1 MRLFVAV
8 DLSPETRAQLS
19 AVREQID
26 SLLNGRRA
34 PRITWVKPEVA
45 HLTVQFL
52 GDVADDDVDRVIGAL
67 GGHSLADG
75 PFVVSWDALGAFPD
89 TRRPRVLWLGAAS
102 GTESMQ
108 ALAREARKRL
118 AAVAIVDEDRPFR
131 AHVTVARVRDPGSGV
146 RWSDIVSNVR
156 PGRTRMP
163 VDHVTLYHS
172 QLSPHGPRYTAL
184 ATWTL

>member
-8 DLSPETRAQLS
+8 DLSPETRAQLG

-26 SLLNGRRA
+26 SSLNGRRA

-52 GDVADDDVDRVIGAL
+52 GEVADHDVDQVTGAL

-108 ALAREARKRL
+108 ALAREVRKRL

-146 RWSDIVSNVR
+146 RWSDIVSSVR
-156 PGRTRMP
+156 PGRTMMH

-172 QLSPHGPRYTAL
+172 QLSPDGPRYTAL

>member
-8 DLSPETRAQLS
+8 DLSPETRAQLG

-52 GDVADDDVDRVIGAL
+52 GEVADHDVDQVTGAL

-75 PFVVSWDALGAFPD
+75 PFVVSWERSL
-89 TRRPRVLWLGAAS
+89 TRVDR
-102 GTESMQ
+102 ESC
-108 ALAREARKRL
+108 
-118 AAVAIVDEDRPFR
+118 
-131 AHVTVARVRDPGSGV
+131 GSGRPAV
-146 RWSDIVSNVR
+146 RSRCRHSRVKYANV
-156 PGRTRMP
+156 
-163 VDHVTLYHS
+163 
-172 QLSPHGPRYTAL
+172 
-184 ATWTL
+184 